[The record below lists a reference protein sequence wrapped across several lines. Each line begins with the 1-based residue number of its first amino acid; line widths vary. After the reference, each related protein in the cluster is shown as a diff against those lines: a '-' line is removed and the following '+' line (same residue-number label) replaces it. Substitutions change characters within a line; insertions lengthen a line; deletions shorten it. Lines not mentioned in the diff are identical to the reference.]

1 MHYALISLVLLA
13 FIYARWLEPRWPRVS
28 KIDIPIPG
36 LEPSLDGFTILH
48 LSDLHQAQ
56 FGPGQRRLLAAI
68 DKWDYDLVALTGDFI
83 SCSAHYDFAPIAEL
97 LAGLKSPVYAV
108 FGNHDYPRAQTMTTD
123 LTARGVN
130 ILNNSW
136 QTAEETNLQIA
147 GIVDPDWTRHNPG
160 SPYRADLSLA
170 LAGSDPA
177 KFTLLLSH
185 SPGIFTAATAAGI
198 PLVLCG
204 HTHGGQIKI
213 PLLGAPTT
221 ASGKF
226 FDPFVQGI
234 YREGD
239 TLLYINRGLG
249 TSGLPLRFLSPPE
262 VAFIRLVRV

>member
-1 MHYALISLVLLA
+1 MRYALILLALLA
-13 FIYARWLEPRWPRVS
+13 FIYARWLEPRWPRVNR
-28 KIDIPIPG
+28 IDIPIRGLDPG
-36 LEPSLDGFTILH
+36 LDSFTILH

-56 FGPGQRRLLAAI
+56 FGPGQKRLLAAI
-68 DKWDYDLVALTGDFI
+68 EQCDYDMVALTGDLI
-83 SCSAHYDFAPIAEL
+83 SCPGPYDFVPIAEL

-108 FGNHDYPRAQTMTTD
+108 YGNHDYPRAQALTAD
-123 LTARGVN
+123 LTALGVN

-136 QTAEETNLQIA
+136 QNAGETNLQIA
-147 GIVDPDWTRHNPG
+147 GVEDLNWTQHNPG
-160 SPYRADLSLA
+160 SPYKADLSLA

-185 SPGIFTAATAAGI
+185 SPGIFPVAAAESI

-221 ASGKF
+221 ASGKL
-226 FDPFVQGI
+226 FDSFVQGL
-234 YREGD
+234 YREKES
-239 TLLYINRGLG
+239 LLYINRGLG